1 MLCRWEC
8 KIVGK
13 KKHNKKDKN
22 KKKLLRIWIIL
33 GYGVQSHQE
42 IRKKE
47 IFMNNVD
54 HYDDEDGDFP
64 DSTHNSLIFF

>member
-1 MLCRWEC
+1 MLCRWES
-8 KIVGK
+8 KIVGE

-22 KKKLLRIWIIL
+22 KKEVLRIWIIL
-33 GYGVQSHQE
+33 GYGVQPHQE

-54 HYDDEDGDFP
+54 LDGDEDGDFP